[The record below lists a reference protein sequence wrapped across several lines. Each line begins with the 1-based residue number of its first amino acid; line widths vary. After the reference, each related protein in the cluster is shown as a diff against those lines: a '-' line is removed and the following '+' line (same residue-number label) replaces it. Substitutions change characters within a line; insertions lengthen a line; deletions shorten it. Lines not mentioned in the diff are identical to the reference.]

1 MGALHTTLLMRMALL
16 AIIPIDQQVYAKQLD
31 EIYQKKGCCAIYMM
45 DWFYR

>member
-31 EIYQKKGCCAIYMM
+31 EIYQKKKMLCNLHDGLVL
-45 DWFYR
+45 